1 MKVKDIIEQLD
12 LKCLNEA
19 NLETEI
25 KGAYSSDLLSDVM
38 GNARSG
44 QVWITMQTHKN
55 VTAIAALKD
64 IPAVII
70 VRNGVPDEDMLEHA
84 KEEDICILVTMVLES
99 VDIKTNTFCFCIYI
113 ESLFTIRRILK

>member
-1 MKVKDIIEQLD
+1 MTVKEIIEKLD

-19 NLETEI
+19 NLDTEVT
-25 KGAYSSDLLSDVM
+25 GAYASDLLSDVM

-55 VTAIAALKD
+55 VSAIAALKD

-70 VRNGVPDEDMLEHA
+70 VRGGVPDDDMLEHA
-84 KEEDICILVTMVLES
+84 KDEDICILVS
-99 VDIKTNTFCFCIYI
+99 QDATFQVCGKLYQ
-113 ESLFTIRRILK
+113 LLA

>member
-1 MKVKDIIEQLD
+1 MTVKDIIERLD

-19 NLETEI
+19 NLDAEVS
-25 KGAYSSDLLSDVM
+25 GAYASDLLSDVM

-55 VTAIAALKD
+55 VTAIASLKD

-70 VRNGVPDEDMLEHA
+70 VRDGVPDDDMLEHA
-84 KEEDICILVTMVLES
+84 KDEDICLLVS
-99 VDIKTNTFCFCIYI
+99 KDATFEVCGK
-113 ESLFTIRRILK
+113 LFELIR

>member
-1 MKVKDIIEQLD
+1 MTVKEIIEKLD

-19 NLETEI
+19 NLDAEVS
-25 KGAYSSDLLSDVM
+25 GAYASDLLSDVM

-55 VTAIAALKD
+55 VTAIASLKD

-70 VRNGVPDEDMLEHA
+70 VRDGVPDEDMLEHA
-84 KEEDICILVTMVLES
+84 KDEDICLLVS
-99 VDIKTNTFCFCIYI
+99 KDATFEVCGKLY
-113 ESLFTIRRILK
+113 ELLR

>member
-1 MKVKDIIEQLD
+1 MTVKEIIEKLD

-19 NLETEI
+19 NLDAEVT
-25 KGAYSSDLLSDVM
+25 GAYASDLLSDVM

-55 VTAIAALKD
+55 VTAIASLKD

-70 VRNGVPDEDMLEHA
+70 VRDGTPDPDMLEHA
-84 KEEDICILVTMVLES
+84 KEEDICLLVTR
-99 VDIKTNTFCFCIYI
+99 DATFQICGKLY
-113 ESLFTIRRILK
+113 ELLK

>member
-1 MKVKDIIEQLD
+1 MILKDIIERLN

-19 NLETEI
+19 NLDAEVS
-25 KGAYSSDLLSDVM
+25 GAYSSDLLSDVM

-55 VTAIAALKD
+55 VTAIASLKD

-70 VRNGVPDEDMLEHA
+70 VRNGEPDADMLEHA
-84 KEEDICILVTMVLES
+84 KEEDICILVSSEPTFQVCGKLYEL
-99 VDIKTNTFCFCIYI
+99 IK
-113 ESLFTIRRILK
+113 